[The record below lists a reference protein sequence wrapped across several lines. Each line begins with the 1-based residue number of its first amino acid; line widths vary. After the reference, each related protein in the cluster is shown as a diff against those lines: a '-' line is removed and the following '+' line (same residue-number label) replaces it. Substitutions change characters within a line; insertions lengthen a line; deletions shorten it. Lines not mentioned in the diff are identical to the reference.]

1 MGCDSMKIL
10 TIPNNKFQK
19 ITTDGVILG
28 IQDLSVNMPFYI
40 SIDDLKD
47 YMKLKEEGKQI
58 FIMLNKNMH
67 NKDLEQLKK
76 IMLELEQYSIDGVFY
91 YDVSVV
97 SLKKELQVSYPLI
110 WSQEHLTT
118 NAGTC
123 NFWASHGVKGAYLS
137 SEITLD
143 EIKEIRKSTNV
154 SLFVNIFGYL
164 PMFDSKRHLVKNYL
178 ECFGLEENGNLY
190 YLEKEGNKYPI
201 VDDHNGT
208 TVYSAHILNV
218 IKEVLELEQIG
229 IEYAVL
235 NSFLIEENTFNQ
247 VTNLLQ
253 NLTEENKEETEKTV
267 NELCKQNVDKG
278 FLYTETVYKIK
289 GENI

>member
-1 MGCDSMKIL
+1 MGCDSMEIL
-10 TIPNNKFQK
+10 TIPNKKSQQ
-19 ITTDGVILG
+19 IMTDGIILG
-28 IQDLSVNMPFYI
+28 IQELSVNMPFYI
-40 SIDDLKD
+40 SIEDLNE
-47 YMKLKEEGKQI
+47 YRKLKEEGKKI

-67 NKDLEQLKK
+67 NKDLEKLKK
-76 IMLELEQYSIDGVFY
+76 TMLELNQYPIDGVFY
-91 YDVSVV
+91 YDISVV
-97 SLKKELQVSYPLI
+97 RLKKELQISYPLV

-123 NFWASHGVKGAYLS
+123 NFWASHGATGVYLS
-137 SEITLD
+137 SEITLK

-178 ECFGLEENGNLY
+178 ECFKLKENGNLY

-201 VDDHNGT
+201 IDDNNGT
-208 TVYSAHILNV
+208 TVYSAHILNAV
-218 IKEVLELEQIG
+218 KEVLELKRIG
-229 IEYAVL
+229 VNYAVL
-235 NSFLIEENTFNQ
+235 NSFLIEEDIFNQ
-247 VTNLLQ
+247 IVSLLQ
-253 NLTEENKEETEKTV
+253 RLTEKNKEQIEKDV

>member
-137 SEITLD
+137 NEITLD

-178 ECFGLEENGNLY
+178 ECFGLKENGNLY

-208 TVYSAHILNV
+208 TVYSAHILNA

>member
-10 TIPNNKFQK
+10 TIPSNKSQK
-19 ITTDGVILG
+19 IVTDGVILG
-28 IQDLSVNMPFYI
+28 IQDLSVNIPFYI
-40 SIDDLKD
+40 LIEDLKN

-67 NKDLEQLKK
+67 NKDLEKLKK

-118 NAGTC
+118 NASTC

-178 ECFGLEENGNLY
+178 ECFGLKENGNLY

-208 TVYSAHILNV
+208 TVYSAHILNA
-218 IKEVLELEQIG
+218 IKEVLELKQIG